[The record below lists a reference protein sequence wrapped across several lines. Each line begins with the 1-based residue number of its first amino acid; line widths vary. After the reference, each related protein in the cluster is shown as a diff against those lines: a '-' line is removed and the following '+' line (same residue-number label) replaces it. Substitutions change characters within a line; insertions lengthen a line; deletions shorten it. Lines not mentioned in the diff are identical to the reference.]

1 MLRWLVIAM
10 AANAQQCDE
19 SAPYEVATYAFTITA
34 RDGHAIDARVYAPSH
49 HEAGLVRDASGAIL
63 SEGATVKVIKD
74 IPIRVDR
81 PEAEGGL
88 LGRWGVVSEIG
99 RSDFLARRYN
109 DDTVYVTVVFEELGD
124 HGHSLEP
131 SDVELVRLAVVPPE
145 HVGELAFAG
154 VVYAHGGCFSE
165 GDCESFE
172 ELGRGFARRGLMVLD
187 TSFRQGAGNP
197 HPGALRDLG
206 DVAAWANDKF
216 NDLTWGVA
224 GSSSGGYLA
233 LALAADPLNWGSE
246 MEFSFTLALCP
257 VADPLA
263 RAEYLRAVIN
273 GTSDVDEDNRHTPE
287 RAKEILASQLSYF
300 PGGDAEMAAARD
312 LVEEY
317 NGPLFVVAGAWDKNV
332 PLHVLSGLMDWA
344 ERTLVLRRG
353 HEIQAALRDEDYD
366 DIMPWLRRTVRN
378 QEEYEKEWQ
387 RNANAQGSKS

>member
-1 MLRWLVIAM
+1 MLRWLVVAM

-19 SAPYEVATYAFTITA
+19 LPYEVATYAFTITA

-206 DVAAWANDKF
+206 DVAAWAHEAF
-216 NDLTWGVA
+216 PDLAWGVA
-224 GSSSGGYLA
+224 GSSSGGYMA
-233 LALAADPLNWGSE
+233 LALAADPFHWGCA
-246 MEFSFTLALCP
+246 MDFSFTLALCP

-263 RAEYLRAVIN
+263 RANYLRAVIN
-273 GTSDVDEDNRHTPE
+273 GTSEIEPRHEPE
-287 RAKEILASQLSYF
+287 RARQILASQLSYF
-300 PGGDAEMAAARD
+300 PGGDDQMWEAAG
-312 LVEEY
+312 LVNEFAM
-317 NGPLFVVAGAWDKNV
+317 GQVFIVAGAQDKNV
-332 PLHVLSGLMDWA
+332 PLHVLSGVMRRA
-344 ERTLVLRRG
+344 IRTLVLGRAG
-353 HEIQAALRDEDYD
+353 HEIQAVLKDQDYD
-366 DIMPWLRRTVRN
+366 EIMPWLREAV
-378 QEEYEKEWQ
+378 K
-387 RNANAQGSKS
+387 

>member
-1 MLRWLVIAM
+1 MLRWLVVAM

-154 VVYAHGGCFSE
+154 VVYAHGGCFAE

-206 DVAAWANDKF
+206 DVAAWAHGAF
-216 NDLTWGVA
+216 PDLAWGVA

-233 LALAADPLNWGSE
+233 LALAADPRRWGAGPGR
-246 MEFSFTLALCP
+246 FAFRLALCP

-273 GTSDVDEDNRHTPE
+273 GTSDVSPRHEPQ
-287 RAKEILASQLSYF
+287 RAQEILTNQLSYF
-300 PGGDAEMAAARD
+300 PGGDDQMQEAAN
-312 LVEEY
+312 LVT
-317 NGPLFVVAGAWDKNV
+317 PTPFPTLVVAGAQDKNV
-332 PLHVLSGLMDWA
+332 PLHVLSKVIPRA
-344 ERTLVLRRG
+344 NRTLVLGRAG
-353 HEIQAALRDEDYD
+353 HEVQAVLKDQDYD
-366 DIMPWLRRTVRN
+366 EIIPWLREAV
-378 QEEYEKEWQ
+378 K
-387 RNANAQGSKS
+387 

>member
-1 MLRWLVIAM
+1 MLRWLVVAM
-10 AANAQQCDE
+10 AANAQQCDTL
-19 SAPYEVATYAFTITA
+19 PYEVATYAFTITA

-74 IPIRVDR
+74 IPIYVDR

-88 LGRWGVVSEIG
+88 LRREGVVSEIG
-99 RSDFLARRYN
+99 AWRHN
-109 DDTVYVTVVFEELGD
+109 DNTVYVTVVFEELGDRLGD

-145 HVGELAFAG
+145 HVDQFAFAG

-224 GSSSGGYLA
+224 GSSSGGYMA
-233 LALAADPLNWGSE
+233 LALAADPFRWGCA
-246 MEFSFTLALCP
+246 MDFSFTLALCP

-263 RAEYLRAVIN
+263 RANYLRAVIN
-273 GTSDVDEDNRHTPE
+273 GTSEIEPRHEPE
-287 RAKEILASQLSYF
+287 RARQILENQLSYF
-300 PGGDAEMAAARD
+300 PGGDDQMREAAG
-312 LVEEY
+312 LVNEY
-317 NGPLFVVAGAWDKNV
+317 AMGQTFVVAGGQDKNV
-332 PLHVLSGLMDWA
+332 PLHVLSKVIPRA
-344 ERTLVLRRG
+344 SRTLVLGRAG
-353 HEIQAALRDEDYD
+353 HEVQAVLKDQDYD
-366 DIMPWLRRTVRN
+366 EIMPWLREAV
-378 QEEYEKEWQ
+378 K
-387 RNANAQGSKS
+387 

>member
-19 SAPYEVATYAFTITA
+19 LPYEVATYAFTITA

-88 LGRWGVVSEIG
+88 LGREGVVSEIG
-99 RSDFLARRYN
+99 PGGYGDSKI
-109 DDTVYVTVVFEELGD
+109 YVTVVFEELGDRLGD

-145 HVGELAFAG
+145 HVDQFAFAG
-154 VVYAHGGCFSE
+154 VVYAHGGCFAE

-187 TSFRQGAGNP
+187 TSFRQGATNP

-216 NDLTWGVA
+216 NDLSWGVA

-233 LALAADPLNWGSE
+233 LALAADPFRWGSE
-246 MEFSFTLALCP
+246 TEFYFTLALCP

-273 GTSDVDEDNRHTPE
+273 GTSDVEPQHEPE
-287 RAKEILASQLSYF
+287 RAREILANQLSYF

-312 LVEEY
+312 LVEDSAA
-317 NGPLFVVAGAWDKNV
+317 GPTFVVAGAWDKNV
-332 PLHVLSGLMDWA
+332 PLHVLTKVMSWA
-344 ERTLVLRRG
+344 TRTLVLGERG
-353 HEIQAALRDEDYD
+353 HEIQAALKDEDYD
-366 DIMPWLRRTVRN
+366 EIMPWLRRTVRN
-378 QEEYEKEWQ
+378 QEEFEKELLEKQ
-387 RNANAQGSKS
+387 RSKRSKS

>member
-19 SAPYEVATYAFTITA
+19 LPYEVATYAFTITA

-88 LGRWGVVSEIG
+88 LGREGVVSEIG

-165 GDCESFE
+165 GTCESFE

-206 DVAAWANDKF
+206 DVAAWAHEAF
-216 NDLTWGVA
+216 PDLAWGVA
-224 GSSSGGYLA
+224 GSSSGGYMA
-233 LALAADPLNWGSE
+233 MALAADPFRWGCA
-246 MEFSFTLALCP
+246 MDFSFTLALCP

-263 RAEYLRAVIN
+263 RANYLRDVIA
-273 GTSDVDEDNRHTPE
+273 GTSDVEPRHEPE
-287 RAKEILASQLSYF
+287 RARQILASQLSYF
-300 PGGDAEMAAARD
+300 PGGDDQMREAAG
-312 LVEEY
+312 LVNEY
-317 NGPLFVVAGAWDKNV
+317 AMGQTFVVAGGQDKNV
-332 PLHVLSGLMDWA
+332 PLHVLSKVIPRA
-344 ERTLVLRRG
+344 NRTLVLGRAG
-353 HEIQAALRDEDYD
+353 HEVQAVLKDQDYD
-366 DIMPWLRRTVRN
+366 EIIPWLREAV
-378 QEEYEKEWQ
+378 K
-387 RNANAQGSKS
+387 

>member
-1 MLRWLVIAM
+1 MLRWLVVAM

-19 SAPYEVATYAFTITA
+19 LPYEVATYAFTITA

-49 HEAGLVRDASGAIL
+49 HEAGLVRDASGVIL

-88 LGRWGVVSEIG
+88 LGREGVVSEIG
-99 RSDFLARRYN
+99 PGGYGDSKI
-109 DDTVYVTVVFEELGD
+109 YVTVVFEELGDRLGD

-145 HVGELAFAG
+145 HVDQFAFAG
-154 VVYAHGGCFSE
+154 VVYAHGGCFAE

-187 TSFRQGAGNP
+187 TSFRQGATNP

-216 NDLTWGVA
+216 NDLSWGVA

-233 LALAADPLNWGSE
+233 LALAADPFRWGSE
-246 MEFSFTLALCP
+246 TEFYFTLALCP

-273 GTSDVDEDNRHTPE
+273 GTSDVEPQHEPE
-287 RAKEILASQLSYF
+287 RAREILANQLSYF

-312 LVEEY
+312 LVEDSAA
-317 NGPLFVVAGAWDKNV
+317 GPTFVVAGAWDKNV
-332 PLHVLSGLMDWA
+332 PLHVLTKVMSWA
-344 ERTLVLRRG
+344 TRTLVLGERG
-353 HEIQAALRDEDYD
+353 HEIQAALKDEDYD
-366 DIMPWLRRTVRN
+366 EIMPWLRRTVRN
-378 QEEYEKEWQ
+378 QEEFEKELLEKQ
-387 RNANAQGSKS
+387 RSKRSKS

>member
-88 LGRWGVVSEIG
+88 LGREGVVSEIG
-99 RSDFLARRYN
+99 AWRHN
-109 DDTVYVTVVFEELGD
+109 DNTVYVTVVFEELGD

-187 TSFRQGAGNP
+187 TSFRQGATNP

-216 NDLTWGVA
+216 NDLAWGVA

-233 LALAADPLNWGSE
+233 LALAADPHSWGCE
-246 MEFSFTLALCP
+246 MEFYFTLALCP

-273 GTSDVDEDNRHTPE
+273 GTTEVEPHHDRE
-287 RAKEILASQLSYF
+287 RATEILASQLSYF
-300 PGGDAEMAAARD
+300 PRGDDQMREARH
-312 LVEEY
+312 LVEKSAW
-317 NGPLFVVAGAWDKNV
+317 GPTFVVAGSQDKNV
-332 PLHVLSGLMDWA
+332 PLHVLTTLMGWA
-344 ERTLVLRRG
+344 DRTLVLRRG
-353 HEIQAALRDEDYD
+353 HEIQAVLKDQDYD
-366 DIMPWLRRTVRN
+366 EIVPWLREAV
-378 QEEYEKEWQ
+378 K
-387 RNANAQGSKS
+387 

>member
-1 MLRWLVIAM
+1 MLRWLVVAM

-49 HEAGLVRDASGAIL
+49 HEAGLVRDASGVIL

-109 DDTVYVTVVFEELGD
+109 DDRVYVTVVFEELGD

-187 TSFRQGAGNP
+187 TSFRQGATNP

-216 NDLTWGVA
+216 NDLSWGVA

-233 LALAADPLNWGSE
+233 LALAADPMHWGCE
-246 MEFSFTLALCP
+246 MEFTFTLALCP

-273 GTSDVDEDNRHTPE
+273 GTSEIDPRHEPE
-287 RAKEILASQLSYF
+287 RARQILENQLSYF

-317 NGPLFVVAGAWDKNV
+317 NGPAFVVAGAWDKNV
-332 PLHVLSGLMDWA
+332 PLHVLSGLMGWA

-366 DIMPWLRRTVRN
+366 EIIPWLRRTVRN
-378 QEEYEKEWQ
+378 QEEYEEEWQ
-387 RNANAQGSKS
+387 RNAQRRRVKW

>member
-1 MLRWLVIAM
+1 MLRWLVVAM

-187 TSFRQGAGNP
+187 TSFRQGATNP

-216 NDLTWGVA
+216 NDLSWGVA

-233 LALAADPLNWGSE
+233 LALAADPMHWGCE
-246 MEFSFTLALCP
+246 MEFTFTLALCP

-273 GTSDVDEDNRHTPE
+273 GTSEIDPRHEPE
-287 RAKEILASQLSYF
+287 RARQILENQLSYF

-317 NGPLFVVAGAWDKNV
+317 NGPAFVVAGAWDKNV
-332 PLHVLSGLMDWA
+332 PLHVLSGLMGWA

-366 DIMPWLRRTVRN
+366 EIIPWLRRTVRN
-378 QEEYEKEWQ
+378 QEEYEEEWQ
-387 RNANAQGSKS
+387 RNAQRRRVKW

>member
-1 MLRWLVIAM
+1 MLRWLVVAM

-19 SAPYEVATYAFTITA
+19 LPYDVATYAFTITA

-187 TSFRQGAGNP
+187 TSFRQGATNP

-216 NDLTWGVA
+216 NDLSWGVA

-233 LALAADPLNWGSE
+233 LALAADPMHWGCE
-246 MEFSFTLALCP
+246 MEFYFTLALCP

-273 GTSDVDEDNRHTPE
+273 GTSEIDPRHEPE
-287 RAKEILASQLSYF
+287 RARQILENQLSYF

-312 LVEEY
+312 LVEDSA
-317 NGPLFVVAGAWDKNV
+317 NGPTFVVAGAWDKNV
-332 PLHVLSGLMDWA
+332 PLHVLSGLMGWA

-353 HEIQAALRDEDYD
+353 HEIQAALKDEDYD
-366 DIMPWLRRTVRN
+366 EIMPWLRRTVRN
-378 QEEYEKEWQ
+378 QEEFEKELLEKQ
-387 RNANAQGSKS
+387 RSKRSKS

>member
-1 MLRWLVIAM
+1 MLRWLVVAM
-10 AANAQQCDE
+10 AANAQQCDDL
-19 SAPYEVATYAFTITA
+19 PYEVATYAFTITA

-88 LGRWGVVSEIG
+88 LGREGVVSEIG
-99 RSDFLARRYN
+99 AWRHN
-109 DDTVYVTVVFEELGD
+109 DNTVYVTVVFEELGDRLGD

-165 GDCESFE
+165 GTCESFE

-187 TSFRQGAGNP
+187 TSFRQGATNP

-216 NDLTWGVA
+216 NDLSWGVA

-233 LALAADPLNWGSE
+233 LALAADPMHWGCE
-246 MEFSFTLALCP
+246 MEFYFTLALCP

-273 GTSDVDEDNRHTPE
+273 GTSNVDEDNRHTPE

-366 DIMPWLRRTVRN
+366 EIMPWLRRAVRN
-378 QEEYEKEWQ
+378 QEEARELFEMQ
-387 RNANAQGSKS
+387 RSKS

>member
-1 MLRWLVIAM
+1 MLRWLVVAM

-19 SAPYEVATYAFTITA
+19 LPYDVATYAFTIRA
-34 RDGHAIDARVYAPSH
+34 RDGHAIDARVYEPTTLSY
-49 HEAGLVRDASGAIL
+49 ASVIRQEPKAK
-63 SEGATVKVIKD
+63 SEGHD
-74 IPIRVDR
+74 
-81 PEAEGGL
+81 
-88 LGRWGVVSEIG
+88 
-99 RSDFLARRYN
+99 
-109 DDTVYVTVVFEELGD
+109 
-124 HGHSLEP
+124 
-131 SDVELVRLAVVPPE
+131 
-145 HVGELAFAG
+145 AFAG

-206 DVAAWANDKF
+206 DVAAWAHEAF
-216 NDLTWGVA
+216 PDLAWGVA
-224 GSSSGGYLA
+224 GSSSGGYMA
-233 LALAADPLNWGSE
+233 LALAADPFHWGCA
-246 MEFSFTLALCP
+246 MDFSFTLALCP

-263 RAEYLRAVIN
+263 RANYLRAVIN
-273 GTSDVDEDNRHTPE
+273 GTSEIEPRHEPE
-287 RAKEILASQLSYF
+287 RARQILENQLSYF

-332 PLHVLSGLMDWA
+332 PLHVLSGLWDWA

-366 DIMPWLRRTVRN
+366 EIMPWLRRAVRN
-378 QEEYEKEWQ
+378 QEEARELFEMQ
-387 RNANAQGSKS
+387 RSKS

>member
-1 MLRWLVIAM
+1 MRWIVVVAAM
-10 AANAQQCDE
+10 AAKRQRTDAQQCDE
-19 SAPYEVATYAFTITA
+19 LPYEVATYAFTIRA

-233 LALAADPLNWGSE
+233 MALAADPFRWGCA
-246 MEFSFTLALCP
+246 MDFSFTLALCP

-263 RAEYLRAVIN
+263 RANYLRAVIN
-273 GTSDVDEDNRHTPE
+273 GTSEIEPRHEPE
-287 RAKEILASQLSYF
+287 RARQILENQLSYF
-300 PGGDAEMAAARD
+300 PGGDDQMREARA
-312 LVEEY
+312 LVNEFAM
-317 NGPLFVVAGAWDKNV
+317 GQVFIVAGAQDKNV
-332 PLHVLSGLMDWA
+332 PLHVLSKVIPRA
-344 ERTLVLRRG
+344 NRTLVLGRAG
-353 HEIQAALRDEDYD
+353 HEVQAVLKDQDYD
-366 DIMPWLRRTVRN
+366 EIIPWLREAV
-378 QEEYEKEWQ
+378 K
-387 RNANAQGSKS
+387 